1 MSILTKIQ
9 GEKENRQVLG
19 FEYKYRIKGI
29 NVVLEESRNVWNNNS
44 DTSKNLHLTIRD
56 GILVFIEYLKS
67 C

>member
-29 NVVLEESRNVWNNNS
+29 NVVLEESRNVWNNNC